1 MCITLFSDLK
11 MPISWKQLIGDC
23 SKLSNCKIVCG
34 GRRIIESH
42 KVVLGSISP
51 FLRSIISDIPT
62 GDEITFF
69 MPDFDHESVDEFLG
83 AITLNKTPTNT
94 DLLRAFGYEI
104 SKVTRLKVKSG
115 KIFGLK

>member
-1 MCITLFSDLK
+1 

-23 SKLSNCKIVCG
+23 SKLSNCKIVCE